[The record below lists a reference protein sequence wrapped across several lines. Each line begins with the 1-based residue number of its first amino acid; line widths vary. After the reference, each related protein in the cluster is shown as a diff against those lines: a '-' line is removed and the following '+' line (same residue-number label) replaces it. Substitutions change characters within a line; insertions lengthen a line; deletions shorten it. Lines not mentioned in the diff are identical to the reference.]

1 MMMDNYTW
9 GGSLPLS
16 ILDDR
21 PHRYT
26 TSQPFTYRDT
36 LSTLRELEEI
46 KCNLNKLIDYL
57 NDMSKDLDDFEK
69 LVKQALE
76 AMIVDFQK
84 KLDSLESRLI
94 ETIKEANDHG
104 VAESPVR
111 GRIQSIDFVLGD
123 MYDNLRYY
131 GLFAKDY
138 DDMGLTAKEYDNT
151 QTGARRYD
159 LQASRRLNPVLGDY
173 NGRDDFWAKLPQPPA
188 QKPKDIFL
196 TKEEAKKQYMTL
208 HPDSNQFEER
218 ANNEFNE

>member
-1 MMMDNYTW
+1 MDTYTW
-9 GGSLPLS
+9 RGSLPLS

-36 LSTLRELEEI
+36 LTTLREIEEL
-46 KCNLNKLIDYL
+46 KCNLNKLVDYL

-69 LVKQALE
+69 IVKKALE
-76 AMIVDFQK
+76 NILIEFQQ

-94 ETIKEANDHG
+94 ETIKEANAHG
-104 VAESPVR
+104 IAESPVR
-111 GRIQSIDFVLGD
+111 GRIQALDFVLGD

-138 DDMGLTAKEYDNT
+138 DDMGLTAKEYDDM

-159 LQASRRLNPVLGDY
+159 LQASRRINPILGDY
-173 NGRDDFWAKLPQPPA
+173 GGRGDFWTASPQA
-188 QKPKDIFL
+188 
-196 TKEEAKKQYMTL
+196 
-208 HPDSNQFEER
+208 
-218 ANNEFNE
+218 

>member
-1 MMMDNYTW
+1 MDTYTW

-36 LSTLRELEEI
+36 LTTLREIEEL
-46 KCNLNKLIDYL
+46 KCNLNKLVDYL

-69 LVKQALE
+69 IVKKALE
-76 AMIVDFQK
+76 DILIEFQQ
-84 KLDSLESRLI
+84 KLDALESRLI
-94 ETIKEANDHG
+94 ETIKEANAHG

-111 GRIQSIDFVLGD
+111 GRTQALDFVLGD

-138 DDMGLTAKEYDNT
+138 DDMGLTAKEYDDM

-159 LQASRRLNPVLGDY
+159 LQASRRLNPMLGDY
-173 NGRDDFWAKLPQPPA
+173 KGRDDFWARLPQPPA
-188 QKPKDIFL
+188 EKPQETFL
-196 TKEEAKKQYMTL
+196 TKEEARKQYMTR
-208 HPDSNQFEER
+208 HPDSNQFEEKSIQ
-218 ANNEFNE
+218 

>member
-1 MMMDNYTW
+1 MDTYTW

-21 PHRYT
+21 PRRYT

-36 LSTLRELEEI
+36 LTTLREIEEL
-46 KCNLNKLIDYL
+46 KRNLNKLVDYL

-69 LVKQALE
+69 IVKKALE
-76 AMIVDFQK
+76 DILIEFQQ
-84 KLDSLESRLI
+84 KLDSLENRLI
-94 ETIKEANDHG
+94 GTIKEANEHG

-111 GRIQSIDFVLGD
+111 GRIQALDFVLGD

-138 DDMGLTAKEYDNT
+138 DDMGLTAKEYDDV

-173 NGRDDFWAKLPQPPA
+173 GDRDDFWARLPQPPA
-188 QKPKDIFL
+188 EKPQETFL
-196 TKEEAKKQYMTL
+196 TREEARKQYMTR
-208 HPDSNQFEER
+208 HPDSNQFEEKGI
-218 ANNEFNE
+218 